1 MGEEES
7 RAWQRGA
14 NSDASIRP
22 FGKCQDFITP
32 HYHSAGQVPLG
43 NAHLPPLEAEA
54 GAAAAGPACL
64 TMTGSD

>member
-14 NSDASIRP
+14 NSDASLRP
-22 FGKCQDFITP
+22 FGKP
-32 HYHSAGQVPLG
+32 LRLYHLELSRSAQVPLG